1 MWVYRRACLRPESA
15 WITDRIQLMIQAGE
29 ITGKTFM
36 IVETMKEQ
44 IQEAGFVN
52 VVERV
57 YKVRVTIDQTNSGE
71 TY

>member
-1 MWVYRRACLRPESA
+1 LRPESA

>member
-1 MWVYRRACLRPESA
+1 
-15 WITDRIQLMIQAGE
+15 MIQAGE